1 MTGVE
6 GCGPRPLPEAR
17 LRFKRAF
24 TTYYLDLCSYRVA
37 TPGEA
42 YEACA
47 EFLSV
52 RGDHLG
58 VERAERELGEEIT
71 RLAGELE
78 QDLRRRHRGVIVEY
92 LESESLEE
100 RLSECARAAS
110 RRPVRPGGQGFV

>member
-1 MTGVE
+1 MTGEV
-6 GCGPRPLPEAR
+6 GVGPRPLPEVR

-47 EFLSV
+47 EYLGV
-52 RGDHLG
+52 RRRQLG
-58 VERAERELGEEIT
+58 VEQAERELAEEIT

-78 QDLRRRHRGVIVEY
+78 QDLRRRHRDVIVEY
-92 LESESLEE
+92 LASESLEG
-100 RLSECARAAS
+100 RLRECARAVQA
-110 RRPVRPGGQGFV
+110 RET

>member
-1 MTGVE
+1 MTGEE

-47 EFLSV
+47 EYLSV
-52 RGDHLG
+52 RGEHLG
-58 VERAERELGEEIT
+58 VERAECELGEEIT

-78 QDLRRRHRGVIVEY
+78 QDLRRRHLDDMVEY

-100 RLSECARAAS
+100 RLSECTRA
-110 RRPVRPGGQGFV
+110 VRGREPRD

>member
-1 MTGVE
+1 MTGEE
-6 GCGPRPLPEAR
+6 GSGPRPLAEVR

-24 TTYYLDLCSYRVA
+24 TTYYLDLCSHRVA

-47 EFLSV
+47 EYLGV
-52 RGDHLG
+52 RRNHLG
-58 VERAERELGEEIT
+58 VERAERELADEVT

-92 LESESLEE
+92 LASESLEE
-100 RLSECARAAS
+100 RLGECARA
-110 RRPVRPGGQGFV
+110 VRGRGPRL

>member
-1 MTGVE
+1 MTDE
-6 GCGPRPLPEAR
+6 ESSRPRPLSEVR

-47 EFLSV
+47 RYLSV
-52 RGDHLG
+52 RSDHLG

-78 QDLRRRHRGVIVEY
+78 QDLRRRHRDVIVEY
-92 LESESLEE
+92 LASESLEE
-100 RLSECARAAS
+100 RLSECARA
-110 RRPVRPGGQGFV
+110 VRGRT